1 MPKNYNSTVVF
12 YRAALTMEDMVT
24 LAEVLSRNVPETLT
38 RSDSPIV
45 PLLRYVQERNRYMVL
60 SDDME
65 GRLINVSL
73 HQRYV
78 LKLAT
83 FEQEDTGHMH
93 AALNVVRQ
101 GSTTEIA
108 PVVRLS
114 NYLPRGYSDTV
125 VTLSTNV
132 DPYSFGQPYGLDCDR
147 HSPRISYL
155 LAEPDIAIRSAA
167 NVHMYNTD
175 LWRGTDPDLFSEPDS
190 FFVPDG
196 FSVIPW
202 DPNCWCTPAPVPG
215 QDIAFDLAGGDADRP
230 PYIVSA
236 ARQGDGYAPALEL
249 F

>member
-1 MPKNYNSTVVF
+1 MPKNYNATVVF
-12 YRAALTMEDMVT
+12 YRAALTMEDLIT
-24 LAEVLSRNVPETLT
+24 IAEVLGRNVPDTYT
-38 RSDSPIV
+38 FPDSPMI
-45 PLLRYVQERNRYMVL
+45 PLLRYLRYRNRYAVL
-60 SDDME
+60 SDEME
-65 GRLINVSL
+65 DRLINISL

-114 NYLPRGYSDTV
+114 NYLLMGYSDTV

-147 HSPRISYL
+147 LSPRMSYL
-155 LAEPDIAIRSAA
+155 LSEPGIAMRVAA
-167 NVHMYNTD
+167 NVHMRNTD
-175 LWRGTDPDLFSEPDS
+175 LWLGTDPDLFSEPDS

-196 FSVIPW
+196 FSVVPW
-202 DPNCWCTPAPVPG
+202 DPDYWSVPAPFSG
-215 QDIAFDLAGGDADRP
+215 KDISLDIAGGDTDRP
-230 PYIVSA
+230 RYIVSA
-236 ARQGDGYAPALEL
+236 ARQGDGYAPALEIL
-249 F
+249 

>member
-1 MPKNYNSTVVF
+1 MPKNYNATVVF

-24 LAEVLSRNVPETLT
+24 LAEVLSRDVPETLT
-38 RSDSPIV
+38 CPDSPVV
-45 PLLRYVQERNRYMVL
+45 PLLRYVQERNRHMVL

-65 GRLINVSL
+65 DRLINISL

-114 NYLPRGYSDTV
+114 NYLLMGYSDTV

-147 HSPRISYL
+147 LSPRMSYL
-155 LAEPDIAIRSAA
+155 LSEPGIAMRVAA
-167 NVHMYNTD
+167 NVHMRNTD
-175 LWRGTDPDLFSEPDS
+175 LWLGTDPDLFSEPDS

-202 DPNCWCTPAPVPG
+202 DPNCWRTPVPVPG
-215 QDIAFDLAGGDADRP
+215 EDISFDLAGGDADRS

-236 ARQGDGYAPALEL
+236 ARQGDGYAPALEIL
-249 F
+249 